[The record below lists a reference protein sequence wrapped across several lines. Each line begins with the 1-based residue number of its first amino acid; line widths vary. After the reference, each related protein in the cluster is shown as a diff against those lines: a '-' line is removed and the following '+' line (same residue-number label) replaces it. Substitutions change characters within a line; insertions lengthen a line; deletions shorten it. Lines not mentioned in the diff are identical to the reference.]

1 MQCEAQTAAGKQC
14 PFHTRG
20 RGKMCAI
27 HQRMF
32 SKKQKVGSPVAGRG
46 ELVHSIIPAPPAHD
60 AVFAEEVIAAVKS
73 GMSATSLQY
82 MLDGWRS
89 AV

>member
-14 PFHTRG
+14 PFHTKG

-32 SKKQKVGSPVAGRG
+32 KKQKVGSPMAGRG
-46 ELVHSIIPAPPAHD
+46 ELVHSIIPTPTTHD
-60 AVFAEEVIAAVKS
+60 AVFAEEVIVAVKS

-82 MLDGWRS
+82 MLDGWRN